1 MRAERRVL
9 VGSLVVALISLVCV
23 GLVAQAPSGLSRSRR
38 MAREAAGE
46 RKVQA
51 ITAVQQA
58 RVRDRVAL
66 AIRIIQKHQAEAD
79 AQGLSGD
86 WRRAQLEALLPLSLA
101 ALQEVE
107 RAPDLESLAQAIA
120 LEVAD
125 PQSIGNAGEDLV
137 YTPTIPCRYI
147 DTRAVGGRIS
157 GYRGYD
163 LANNGSAYGGNAAC
177 APATLFG
184 VTNQNYGALVLN
196 VTAVAPTA
204 PGWLAIK
211 PYTAAPTSS
220 LVNWYQAGPEVQ
232 AANQAIVTTMRN
244 SAEFEFYIQ
253 ASAPVHVVAD
263 LFGAFLTPEA
273 TRLDCVTNQQTGTA
287 VPGSA
292 LFISSSC
299 PTGYSPTGG
308 GWWTD
313 ATSDVLAQMQFESYP
328 SVTGLGWTV
337 TPHNRSSRSVEVTVH
352 ARCCRIPG
360 R

>member
-9 VGSLVVALISLVCV
+9 VGSHVVVMALLLCA
-23 GLVAQAPSGLSRSRR
+23 GLSAQAPRGGARPRGSGRVVAAEKEVRGIT
-38 MAREAAGE
+38 EA
-46 RKVQA
+46 
-51 ITAVQQA
+51 QQA
-58 RVRDRVAL
+58 RVRERVAL
-66 AIRIIQKHQAEAD
+66 AMRILEKHEAEAQ
-79 AQGLSGD
+79 AQGLSPD

-101 ALQEVE
+101 ALEEVE
-107 RAPDLESLAQAIA
+107 RAADLETLGQAIA
-120 LEVAD
+120 LEEAD

-137 YTPTIPCRYI
+137 YTPVVPCRYI

-211 PYTAAPTSS
+211 PYTAAPTTSV
-220 LVNWYQAGPEVQ
+220 VNWYDVGQTVQ

-253 ASAPVHVVAD
+253 TSAPVHVVAD
-263 LFGAFLTPEA
+263 LFGAFLPPEA
-273 TRLDCVTNQQTGTA
+273 TRLDCVTSENTATA

-292 LFISSSC
+292 LFISSNC
-299 PTGYSPTGG
+299 PTGYTPTGG

-328 SVTGLGWTV
+328 SMTGLGWTV
-337 TPHNRSSRSVEVTVH
+337 TPHNRSSHSVEVTVH